1 LLGEARVLGRL
12 PQIFLQTGVAL
23 LPAANR
29 RYMNAG
35 LGRSLSQ
42 SGAFLTRLEDH
53 LNRGLVRWQGHR
65 DASLS

>member
-29 RYMNAG
+29 RHMHAG
-35 LGRSLSQ
+35 LSRSFSQ
-42 SGAFLTRLEDH
+42 RGAFLTSLEDH
-53 LNRGLVRWQGHR
+53 LNRVLVRWQGHC